1 MKWSIIS
8 WRQNL
13 LIWSFSTRSME
24 ILMNDHKM
32 SVSGIIL
39 ATMPESFRM
48 IECAV
53 DAYEVESW
61 A

>member
-1 MKWSIIS
+1 
-8 WRQNL
+8 
-13 LIWSFSTRSME
+13 
-24 ILMNDHKM
+24 MNDHKM

>member
-1 MKWSIIS
+1 
-8 WRQNL
+8 
-13 LIWSFSTRSME
+13 
-24 ILMNDHKM
+24 MNDHKM

-48 IECAV
+48 IEYAV
-53 DAYEVESW
+53 DVYEAVSW

>member
-1 MKWSIIS
+1 
-8 WRQNL
+8 
-13 LIWSFSTRSME
+13 
-24 ILMNDHKM
+24 MNEHKM
-32 SVSGIIL
+32 SVPGIIL

-53 DAYEVESW
+53 DVYEAVSW